1 MGSAPIYVRIP
12 DTFPFIEA
20 DPERLSQVVRNLVAN
35 ALRYTPAN
43 GEIGIAA
50 RETEN
55 GVEVLVKDT
64 GSGIASNH
72 LPHIFDRFYR
82 ADPARARATGG
93 AGLGL
98 AIVKHL
104 VELHGGHI
112 TVASEVGEGT
122 TFAVRLPLRLEK
134 EDCL

>member
-1 MGSAPIYVRIP
+1 MFSPKGNFWHGSKIKSWCWR
-12 DTFPFIEA
+12 
-20 DPERLSQVVRNLVAN
+20 
-35 ALRYTPAN
+35 
-43 GEIGIAA
+43 G
-50 RETEN
+50 N

-64 GSGIASNH
+64 GNGIALNH
-72 LPHIFDRFYR
+72 LPHILDRFYR

-122 TFAVRLPLRLEK
+122 TFAIRLPLRTETA
-134 EDCL
+134 DCR